1 MGYRMSI
8 EEVKNL
14 SSGDVIDNIEN
25 IYDTLCEMI
34 KSKENITLPNLIILA
49 SNMMVMLD
57 IYKLSNEKKIDL
69 VIAVLLQYIG
79 NQDFE
84 ENEKTVLLEYVKNDL
99 SSFIKNLIEN
109 NENGTVIISNEQENN
124 VSSNDNEKQPKKQ
137 YQKGLINVMIRLCS
151 CLARKQVKESEGVWV

>member
-84 ENEKTVLLEYVKNDL
+84 ENEKTILLEYVKNDL

-137 YQKGLINVMIRLCS
+137 YQKGLINVMIRL
-151 CLARKQVKESEGVWV
+151 